1 MPKAKDRDGVFQ
13 RIDRSGWWV
22 SYIDASGKRKKEKV
36 TASTRTQA
44 MTALSQI
51 KTRIERD
58 EILGVKSASE
68 ITTADLLKRFKSH
81 QKAHL
86 RPTTF
91 DRLNGI
97 LETLKAAL
105 PVQAKEITRRTVADY
120 ILKRSETVSAGTVAK
135 EFATL
140 NHALRLAV
148 EWDLLTVNP
157 AQGAKLPRQSE
168 GRTRYLSPTE
178 FKAALVAAP
187 DWMRAPMALA
197 AFTGMRRGEIL
208 GLCWK
213 DVDLANQR
221 TYLTETKNGTLRVV
235 ALNALAVQVLKSLP
249 VGEPGALVFPDV
261 DAARLSVYTRRVF
274 ASAIGL
280 FTLGSFL
287 CGISKDIHV
296 MVACRILQGCG
307 GAMMVPVG
315 RLTLVRTFPK
325 SELVRTMSFV
335 AIPSLVAPMLG
346 PIAGG
351 LIVGYLHWRVIFFVN
366 IPIGLV
372 GLLMVY
378 LHLPDYREEHIHA
391 LDVLGDLDFGPGN
404 QLFAGK
410 LRQP

>member
-1 MPKAKDRDGVFQ
+1 MPKAKERDGVFQ
-13 RIDRSGWWV
+13 RKDRSGWWV
-22 SYIDASGKRKKEKV
+22 SYVDASGKRKKEKV
-36 TASTRTQA
+36 TAYTRTQA

-51 KTRIERD
+51 KTRIER
-58 EILGVKSASE
+58 ESILGVKPASE
-68 ITTADLLKRFKSH
+68 ITTADLLKRFKTH

-91 DRLNGI
+91 VRLDGI

-105 PVQAKEITRRTVADY
+105 PALAKEITRRTVADY
-120 ILKRSETVSAGTVAK
+120 ILERSETVSAGTVAK

-140 NHALRLAV
+140 RHALQLAV
-148 EWDLLTVNP
+148 EWELLTANP
-157 AQGAKLPRQSE
+157 AQGAKLPKVSE

-178 FKAALVAAP
+178 FKAALEAAP

-274 ASAIGL
+274 ASVGIMDA
-280 FTLGSFL
+280 SFHSL
-287 CGISKDIHV
+287 RHTAASWLV
-296 MVACRILQGCG
+296 MEGVDLYAVGRILGHKTPRMTQRY
-307 GAMMVPVG
+307 AHLSP
-315 RLTLVRTFPK
+315 
-325 SELVRTMSFV
+325 
-335 AIPSLVAPMLG
+335 
-346 PIAGG
+346 
-351 LIVGYLHWRVIFFVN
+351 GYMATAVN
-366 IPIGLV
+366 K
-372 GLLMVY
+372 
-378 LHLPDYREEHIHA
+378 
-391 LDVLGDLDFGPGN
+391 LDGV
-404 QLFAGK
+404 FAGALPEPK
-410 LRQP
+410 

>member
-1 MPKAKDRDGVFQ
+1 MPKAKERDGVFQ
-13 RIDRSGWWV
+13 RKDRSGWWV
-22 SYIDASGKRKKEKV
+22 SYIDASSKRKKEKV

-51 KTRIERD
+51 KTRIER
-58 EILGVKSASE
+58 ESILGVKSASE

-86 RPTTF
+86 RSTTF

-97 LETLKAAL
+97 LETLKTAL

-213 DVDLANQR
+213 DVDLANHR
-221 TYLTETKNGTLRVV
+221 VYLTETKNGTLRVLT
-235 ALNALAVQVLKSLP
+235 LNQLAAQVLQSCP
-249 VGEPGALVFPDV
+249 TGDPSQLVFPNV
-261 DAARLSVYTRRVF
+261 NAAHLSVYTRRVF
-274 ASAIGL
+274 ASVGIEDA
-280 FTLGSFL
+280 SFHSL
-287 CGISKDIHV
+287 RHTAASWLV
-296 MVACRILQGCG
+296 MEGVDLYAVGRILGHKTPRMTQRYAHLSPGFM
-307 GAMMVPVG
+307 A
-315 RLTLVRTFPK
+315 
-325 SELVRTMSFV
+325 
-335 AIPSLVAPMLG
+335 AA
-346 PIAGG
+346 
-351 LIVGYLHWRVIFFVN
+351 VN
-366 IPIGLV
+366 K
-372 GLLMVY
+372 
-378 LHLPDYREEHIHA
+378 
-391 LDVLGDLDFGPGN
+391 LDGV
-404 QLFAGK
+404 FAGSLPEPK
-410 LRQP
+410 

>member
-1 MPKAKDRDGVFQ
+1 MPKAKERDGVFQ

-213 DVDLANQR
+213 DVDLANHR
-221 TYLTETKNGTLRVV
+221 VYLTETKNGTLRVLT
-235 ALNALAVQVLKSLP
+235 LNQLAAQVLQSCP
-249 VGEPGALVFPDV
+249 TGDPSQLVFPNV
-261 DAARLSVYTRRVF
+261 NAAHLSVYTRRVF
-274 ASAIGL
+274 ASVGIEDA
-280 FTLGSFL
+280 SFHSL
-287 CGISKDIHV
+287 RHTAASWLV
-296 MVACRILQGCG
+296 MEGVDLYAVGRILGHKTPRMTQRYAHLSPGFM
-307 GAMMVPVG
+307 A
-315 RLTLVRTFPK
+315 
-325 SELVRTMSFV
+325 
-335 AIPSLVAPMLG
+335 AA
-346 PIAGG
+346 
-351 LIVGYLHWRVIFFVN
+351 VN
-366 IPIGLV
+366 K
-372 GLLMVY
+372 
-378 LHLPDYREEHIHA
+378 
-391 LDVLGDLDFGPGN
+391 LDGV
-404 QLFAGK
+404 FAGSLPEPK
-410 LRQP
+410 